1 MKETIGNNDN
11 GGSAFRLY
19 AFAGC
24 AGAPAQE
31 DSAAQET
38 PGKAWYHSD
47 LAGSGAGKYADDL
60 DRDYTDAINGIG
72 RAIPSRFK
80 FHLIRKRSV

>member
-1 MKETIGNNDN
+1 MKKRLATTITAAAL
-11 GGSAFRLY
+11 SACML
-19 AFAGC
+19 FAGC

-38 PGKAWYHSD
+38 PGEGVVSQLD
-47 LAGSGAGKYADDL
+47 LAAQVQEKYADDL

-72 RAIPSRFK
+72 RLS
-80 FHLIRKRSV
+80 LIHI